1 MSKKKKNK
9 KSKKKITYD
18 KLILDSQEVLNG
30 MNTFFN
36 TLDENHIAIDEIVIH
51 MTNEDTGKS
60 KKIHLFKDFLKFTKK
75 LSKKLSKTKDYD
87 ISKGA
92 K

>member
-9 KSKKKITYD
+9 KSKKKMTYD
-18 KLILDSQEVLNG
+18 KIILNSQEVFNG
-30 MNTFFN
+30 MTTFFN

-51 MTNEDTGKS
+51 ITNEDTGKS

-75 LSKKLSKTKDYD
+75 LSKKLSKTKYLEV
-87 ISKGA
+87 K